1 MFFFIS
7 AIWHAWRRKC
17 VWILI
22 PLMFCLLRFE
32 FHKYFNVR
40 FIQMQVHQLR
50 RELQKRGQPFND
62 SQRLLSTISKV
73 GKNNESTS
81 NNRVLGFWSESTKT
95 EGKKEPCLIWS
106 MMLSQET
113 VAKRRIQ
120 QERSSALFLWHSK
133 RVQVTNKPGSCNS
146 QGAYPCLAMPSLNL
160 LSHVLLQI

>member
-1 MFFFIS
+1 MFSFVF
-7 AIWHAWRRKC
+7 AIRHEGENVFEYQFHSCFVCCALSFTN
-17 VWILI
+17 I
-22 PLMFCLLRFE
+22 LMFVLFRCECINYGDSCRSE
-32 FHKYFNVR
+32 DS
-40 FIQMQVHQLR
+40 
-50 RELQKRGQPFND
+50 QPFND